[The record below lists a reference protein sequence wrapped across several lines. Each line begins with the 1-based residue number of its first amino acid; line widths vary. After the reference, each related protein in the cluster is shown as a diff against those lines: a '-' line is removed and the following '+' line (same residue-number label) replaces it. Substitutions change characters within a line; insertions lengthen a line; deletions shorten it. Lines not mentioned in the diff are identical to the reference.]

1 MRRFY
6 LQVYLTFLGI
16 LLLLGLLISVSWFL
30 LPDSPADQR
39 RLDAIGA
46 LVSTALPGPERPDG
60 ELQAAVQRLADDLSA
75 GITVRGVDETIL
87 ASAGG
92 PRLGSGEHWRG
103 WPHGRRAGPAVSFP
117 LPDGRRVL
125 VRWWYPRRPGGLLAV
140 LLLAALAVGIGAYPV
155 VRRLTRR
162 LERLQAK
169 VDALGAGDLRAR
181 VPVEGKDEVAELA
194 HSFNRAAGRIE
205 RLVNSQRSVLAA
217 ASHELRSP
225 LARIRV
231 GLELLSS
238 AAKPQLGASLAQDIA
253 DLDELIG
260 ELLLASRLDAFD
272 QLERSEAVDLL
283 ALLAEESARTG
294 AEVSGERAVVHGDPR
309 LLRRLLRNLLENA
322 RRYAGGSMV
331 EASVA
336 PLNSNMVRVLV
347 VDRGPGVAEEERERI
362 FEPFYRPVALQES
375 GEGTGLGLA
384 LVRQIAHH
392 HGGTVHCQ
400 PREGGGT
407 CFEVHLP
414 RAGELAGP
422 GR

>member
-30 LPDSPADQR
+30 LPDSPGDQR

-46 LVSTALPGPERPDG
+46 LVSTALPGPERPDS
-60 ELQAAVQRLADDLSA
+60 ELQAAVERLAHDFSA
-75 GITVRGVDETIL
+75 GITVRGVNGTVL
-87 ASAGG
+87 AAAGG
-92 PRLGSGEHWRG
+92 SPFGSGERGRG
-103 WPHGRRAGPAVSFP
+103 WTHGRRAGPAMSFP
-117 LPDGRRVL
+117 LPDGRRV
-125 VRWWYPRRPGGLLAV
+125 VFRWWHPRRPGGLLAV
-140 LLLAALAVGIGAYPV
+140 LLLAAVAVGLGAYPV
-155 VRRLTRR
+155 VRRVTRR
-162 LERLQAK
+162 LERLQLQ
-169 VDALGAGDLRAR
+169 VDALGAGDLQAR

-194 HSFNRAAGRIE
+194 RSFNRAASRIE
-205 RLVNSQRSVLAA
+205 QLVNSQRSALAA

-238 AAKPQLGASLAQDIA
+238 TERPELRASLAQDIA
-253 DLDELIG
+253 ELDELIG

-272 QLERSEAVDLL
+272 RLERSEEVDLL
-283 ALLAEESARTG
+283 PLLAEESARTG
-294 AEVSGERAVVHGDPR
+294 AEVNGEPTLVQGDPR

-322 RRYAGGSMV
+322 RRYAGASVV

-336 PLNSNMVRVLV
+336 PLNSNRARVLV

-362 FEPFYRPVALQES
+362 FEPFYRPAAMRES
-375 GEGTGLGLA
+375 GEGSGLGLA
-384 LVRQIAHH
+384 LVRQIARH
-392 HGGTVHCQ
+392 HGGTVCCL

-414 RAGELAGP
+414 RAGELAGH